1 MTFQSVHKRRAKK
14 NPFAY
19 GLSPKTDAVS
29 PEEFLELLE
38 TDESDIESA
47 EFIPPKLGDK
57 HFGYFLVNRK
67 TKRFAF

>member
-19 GLSPKTDAVS
+19 DLSPKPDVVS
-29 PEEFLELLE
+29 PEEFLKL
-38 TDESDIESA
+38 DESDIESA
-47 EFIPPKLGDK
+47 EFVPPELGDK